1 MAGQLDEAAKQI
13 LGTLLAD
20 FNDRGL
26 TVKELKEGYDGPK
39 LEVLATAVCTTE
51 DINKVDFEVA
61 FSDLENARLVET
73 GPYESKSSV
82 SNNFVFIGGFSKRE
96 YAYLTEDG
104 YKAARKA
111 PNRPQKVQ
119 KVINN
124 LHISGGNFSN
134 LQLAA
139 GEHVQQS
146 MNVSNGSDSDVVSQL
161 ISILESQGKQVSS
174 EERTAIEA
182 AVTEAN
188 QGNAGTAK
196 SYLMKACGTMWEQSQ
211 QVMWP
216 IVGEL
221 VKRSLEL

>member
-1 MAGQLDEAAKQI
+1 MAGQLDDAAKQI

-26 TVKELKEGYDGPK
+26 TVRELQNGYDGPK
-39 LEVLATAVCTTE
+39 LEALATAVCSTD

-61 FSDLENARLVET
+61 FSDLEKEKLVDT
-73 GPYESKSSV
+73 GPYESMSSV
-82 SNNFVFIGGFSKRE
+82 SNSLVFIGGFSKRE
-96 YAYLTEDG
+96 YAYLTEEG
-104 YKAARKA
+104 YKAARKE
-111 PNRPQKVQ
+111 PNRPHKIQ

-139 GEHVQQS
+139 GDRVQQS
-146 MNVSNGSDSDVVSQL
+146 MSVSSGADSDVVSQL
-161 ISILESQGKQVSS
+161 VSILESQGKQVSS
-174 EERTAIEA
+174 EERTGIET
-182 AVTEAN
+182 AVREAS

-196 SYLMKACGTMWEQSQ
+196 SHLMKACGVMWDQSQ

-216 IVGEL
+216 IIGEL
-221 VKRSLEL
+221 VKRSVGL